1 MPSTPRKYDSSQIS
15 KHVFLEQP
23 QTNEPNSACNGGGN
37 ALKLN
42 KINLSDKKNMTVFF
56 FLPGSKTVQYRKR
69 IRRAPAQESELHP
82 GHIDRDLAP
91 HSLPHRVRKKKTEK
105 NEPKNGGRSQ
115 NLKEKQTRMR
125 EVGERAG
132 ARWVWEVTAE
142 SPLLTRWRMRAYCW
156 LYTRIGKAP
165 AVLDPLRGRFRH
177 FHWGTC
183 IAITWTPTQKKSEC
197 HP

>member
-91 HSLPHRVRKKKTEK
+91 HSLPTSGKEK
-105 NEPKNGGRSQ
+105 KNG
-115 NLKEKQTRMR
+115 K
-125 EVGERAG
+125 ERAEKW
-132 ARWVWEVTAE
+132 RKVTKFERKTDTNERGGRE
-142 SPLLTRWRMRAYCW
+142 SGCPLGMGSNR
-156 LYTRIGKAP
+156 
-165 AVLDPLRGRFRH
+165 
-177 FHWGTC
+177 
-183 IAITWTPTQKKSEC
+183 
-197 HP
+197 